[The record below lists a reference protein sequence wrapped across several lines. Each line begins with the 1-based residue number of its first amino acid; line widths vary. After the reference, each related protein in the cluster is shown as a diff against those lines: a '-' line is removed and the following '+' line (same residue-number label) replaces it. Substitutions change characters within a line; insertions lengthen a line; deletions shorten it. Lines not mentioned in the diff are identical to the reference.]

1 MSAEIFQVVLTL
13 LSALLV
19 AMVQQLLTRMGRFE
33 RRQRLVVL
41 CLVHIAR
48 GQTGQELVDVL
59 DSIIKENGR

>member
-1 MSAEIFQVVLTL
+1 MSAEIFHVVLTL
-13 LSALLV
+13 LTALIA

-48 GQTGQELVDVL
+48 GQTGPELLDVL
-59 DSIIKENGR
+59 DSIIKENGK